1 MTWQVH
7 AGPGYAPLRSAP
19 PSHAHTAAHGAH
31 DNPPPGR
38 KSSIDGENLWVTI
51 QAKSREMAVAEAMAK
66 PSVSDEV
73 ARGER
78 AEKLGIRLPQLRQ
91 EAEEAWPSLINYQ
104 QALQALAMVDGERH
118 VLALLLQ
125 RCQWRRWGRLR
136 MERIQVSRLDLT

>member
-1 MTWQVH
+1 M
-7 AGPGYAPLRSAP
+7 
-19 PSHAHTAAHGAH
+19 
-31 DNPPPGR
+31 
-38 KSSIDGENLWVTI
+38 
-51 QAKSREMAVAEAMAK
+51 AEAMAK